1 VARSLRSSGLPREP
15 GRTHNAHPGKHGHRT
30 NAVVIRAIWND
41 RSGARRLGVVTE
53 PSQKVIDS
61 IHSSD
66 GMYCVD
72 VVRTSDRFSLQ
83 TCRRDEGRWQVIARP
98 GHHRAREDAVAAARV
113 IIATFE

>member
-1 VARSLRSSGLPREP
+1 LGLL
-15 GRTHNAHPGKHGHRT
+15 TDA
-30 NAVVIRAIWND
+30 
-41 RSGARRLGVVTE
+41 
-53 PSQKVIDS
+53 SQTVIDS

-72 VVRTSDRFSLQ
+72 VIQMPDGFSLQ

-98 GHHRAREDAVAAARV
+98 GNHPAREDAVAAARV

>member
-1 VARSLRSSGLPREP
+1 MIEAALDGWER
-15 GRTHNAHPGKHGHRT
+15 
-30 NAVVIRAIWND
+30 
-41 RSGARRLGVVTE
+41 VTD
-53 PSQKVIDS
+53 PSQKVMDS

-72 VVRTSDRFSLQ
+72 VVRTSDGFSLQ

-98 GHHRAREDAVAAARV
+98 GNRRSREDAVVAARM

>member
-1 VARSLRSSGLPREP
+1 MIEAPLDGWEL
-15 GRTHNAHPGKHGHRT
+15 
-30 NAVVIRAIWND
+30 
-41 RSGARRLGVVTE
+41 VTD

-72 VVRTSDRFSLQ
+72 VIRTSDGFSLQ

-98 GHHRAREDAVAAARV
+98 GHHGAREDAVAAARV

>member
-1 VARSLRSSGLPREP
+1 
-15 GRTHNAHPGKHGHRT
+15 
-30 NAVVIRAIWND
+30 
-41 RSGARRLGVVTE
+41 VTD

-72 VVRTSDRFSLQ
+72 VIRHSDGFSLQ
-83 TCRRDEGRWQVIARP
+83 TWRKDEVRWQSIARP

>member
-1 VARSLRSSGLPREP
+1 MIEAALDGWE
-15 GRTHNAHPGKHGHRT
+15 
-30 NAVVIRAIWND
+30 
-41 RSGARRLGVVTE
+41 VVTE